1 MVSGHQLGTVCLKTV
16 LLKDDNTP
24 QFSIFS
30 TFTHFSGLASH
41 GVLRLEVSMDDLS
54 PPFYTQAALS
64 ALTTLFL
71 FSPPLSTAI
80 RKTIYLPRLSLFV
93 MPLKIS
99 PRLIFHPHP
108 HKVSD
113 FLLHP

>member
-71 FSPPLSTAI
+71 FSPPYD
-80 RKTIYLPRLSLFV
+80 TINFSKSHVIVNNNY
-93 MPLKIS
+93 
-99 PRLIFHPHP
+99 H
-108 HKVSD
+108 
-113 FLLHP
+113 FLNSSFRFKAENKFKRRNFNFKD